1 MDQSFKESLIEQLI
15 ANGVYKGED
24 GQQLY
29 ELNVIELL
37 KLVNKIEND
46 HYHFGK

>member
-1 MDQSFKESLIEQLI
+1 MEQSFKDSLIEQLI
-15 ANGVYKGED
+15 AKGVYKGEE

-37 KLVNKIEND
+37 KLMNKTENNKY
-46 HYHFGK
+46 HYGE